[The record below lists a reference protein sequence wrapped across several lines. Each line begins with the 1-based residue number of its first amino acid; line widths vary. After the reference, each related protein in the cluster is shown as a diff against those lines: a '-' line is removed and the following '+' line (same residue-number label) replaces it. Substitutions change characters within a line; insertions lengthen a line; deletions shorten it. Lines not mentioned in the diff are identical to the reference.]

1 MPEHFGHIA
10 FALWWGDVSWMFMQV
25 WLTYFGV
32 HDPWR
37 PLHALTSCTVDPF
50 CWRRGTLGLKSVDC
64 SQDESKTHPI
74 SPTCYKHALKTF
86 LLHVLFTGFFFNC
99 QGVAKQ
105 QAEYAKIDE
114 AESRRIEWIHR
125 QEIKGPKPEVPGIVR
140 SLWEAGSHFLEM
152 KKMYIYIYTCVC
164 MCCSA
169 DLLMLLFSPLFSQ
182 LCKTPVPC
190 LHWLLARIFD
200 DSEATMKQD
209 CESLDDQS
217 EYYCFHDTHDS

>member
-1 MPEHFGHIA
+1 
-10 FALWWGDVSWMFMQV
+10 MQV
-25 WLTYFGV
+25 WLTYFDV

-50 CWRRGTLGLKSVDC
+50 CWRRGALGLKSVDC

-74 SPTCYKHALKTF
+74 SPTCNKHALKTF
-86 LLHVLFTGFFFNC
+86 LLHVLFTRFFFNC

-140 SLWEAGSHFLEM
+140 SLWEAGSGFLEM
-152 KKMYIYIYTCVC
+152 KWMYIYISVCVC
-164 MCCSA
+164 VVALIYWCSCFPRCFLNFA
-169 DLLMLLFSPLFSQ
+169 RLLFHVYIDCWQEFLTIVRLQWKKTVNLWMISQ
-182 LCKTPVPC
+182 KIIVFMTL
-190 LHWLLARIFD
+190 
-200 DSEATMKQD
+200 M
-209 CESLDDQS
+209 
-217 EYYCFHDTHDS
+217 THNSYRLIPIWCHTL